1 MHEEVATWLNGLSQ
15 REYEK
20 VIMTLNTLAIVG
32 PTLGRPQVDH
42 IKNSKL
48 HNLKELRP
56 LGTSIRILFAFD
68 FRRRAILL
76 VGGDKKSNWKTWY
89 DKNVAIAESR
99 FIEFGKSDREEK

>member
-1 MHEEVATWLNGLSQ
+1 
-15 REYEK
+15 
-20 VIMTLNTLAIVG
+20 
-32 PTLGRPQVDH
+32 
-42 IKNSKL
+42 
-48 HNLKELRP
+48 LKELRP